1 MAGYAHC
8 THCSSP
14 AAMRLILMTV
24 EAAVR
29 HLWDLSSD
37 HKAHLD
43 GVGDE
48 GARAVLMS
56 PTAR

>member
-1 MAGYAHC
+1 
-8 THCSSP
+8 
-14 AAMRLILMTV
+14 MRLILMTV